1 MSKDLFFEMRSQ
13 EKVSN
18 ESLNLFLQ
26 PKKDV
31 AVLPVENISL
41 LSATKEDLSLM
52 ASKIMEGV
60 DDGIADPL
68 DLLILVKKGL
78 FVLEAINENLK
89 GKVTPPEEKDFKKH
103 NVTVKVQLMGVRY
116 GYEQCNDS
124 VWDELNAMKSELSEK
139 MKARELKLKSL
150 SKSEVVPDEIDEST
164 GELVM
169 GSRTLF
175 PPVKK
180 GTETI
185 VLGIK

>member
-60 DDGIADPL
+60 DDGITDPL

-78 FVLEAINENLK
+78 FVLESINEN
-89 GKVTPPEEKDFKKH
+89 
-103 NVTVKVQLMGVRY
+103 VRILY
-116 GYEQCNDS
+116 CDI
-124 VWDELNAMKSELSEK
+124 L
-139 MKARELKLKSL
+139 RC
-150 SKSEVVPDEIDEST
+150 
-164 GELVM
+164 
-169 GSRTLF
+169 
-175 PPVKK
+175 
-180 GTETI
+180 
-185 VLGIK
+185 